1 MSQLLLDTSLAVPD
15 DVIFREL
22 DGEAI
27 LLNLATGMYFGL
39 DQVGTRLWALITES
53 GSLRNCA
60 SSQMPGTIRIVVHQ
74 IVQVE
79 HWVLGQHERGQR
91 LQVGFRDRFA
101 DLDPLQGFIRLE

>member
-39 DQVGTRLWALITES
+39 DQIGTRLWALITES
-53 GSLRNCA
+53 GSLRHA
-60 SSQMPGTIRIVVHQ
+60 VDVMAAEYDVDRPALERDALELTGQLIEKGLVH
-74 IVQVE
+74 VK
-79 HWVLGQHERGQR
+79 
-91 LQVGFRDRFA
+91 
-101 DLDPLQGFIRLE
+101 P